1 MMELDMARPAPP
13 ASPMQPMLLFD
24 MDAEHQ
30 HRKNESTTLESPSA
44 DTNPEKI
51 DPLMPVLRETPPPE
65 NNFFEALYST
75 QQPLP
80 DNSPEFFN
88 LDVPDMKSP
97 AIDFDLTAIKPVLS
111 PKSDIISGNGNPQNQ
126 FGLGEMASKA
136 SSIYTG
142 RALSKPSQIYAEPK
156 QNNPLSAPPE
166 ENMPMRYAPKDETPA
181 IEMKLVERE
190 DIRDNEH
197 IQAPKQVHLAT
208 SNPAEMLA
216 SQLESEEL
224 KRRTNERISKLRNLS
239 FNLNAADPNNDFET
253 IPAYLRR
260 PVDIQNQTTDVENFY
275 SNYTVK
281 SDDNNQ
287 AEIGVINNY
296 LSGKRPD

>member
-1 MMELDMARPAPP
+1 
-13 ASPMQPMLLFD
+13 
-24 MDAEHQ
+24 
-30 HRKNESTTLESPSA
+30 
-44 DTNPEKI
+44 
-51 DPLMPVLRETPPPE
+51 
-65 NNFFEALYST
+65 
-75 QQPLP
+75 
-80 DNSPEFFN
+80 
-88 LDVPDMKSP
+88 
-97 AIDFDLTAIKPVLS
+97 
-111 PKSDIISGNGNPQNQ
+111 
-126 FGLGEMASKA
+126 
-136 SSIYTG
+136 
-142 RALSKPSQIYAEPK
+142 
-156 QNNPLSAPPE
+156 
-166 ENMPMRYAPKDETPA
+166 
-181 IEMKLVERE
+181 
-190 DIRDNEH
+190 
-197 IQAPKQVHLAT
+197 
-208 SNPAEMLA
+208 MLA